1 MSPEVSEALTASFI
15 VVAAF
20 MCAAAGIGLLRLPDV
35 LSRLHAATKPQI
47 LGLGLIVVD
56 VAVSNVSL
64 GTVAFAIA
72 ILFFQ
77 GLTAP
82 ISAHMVGRAAYRG
95 DHLRRDLIVT
105 DELAD
110 AVRRAE
116 ARDERRA
123 GSLDASGGETSDER
137 PGAGGVERWDDA
149 REGDEGRAETDGR
162 SLS

>member
-1 MSPEVSEALTASFI
+1 MSAEWSEAITATFI

-20 MCAAAGIGLLRLPDV
+20 LCAAAGIGLLRLPDV

-47 LGLGLIVVD
+47 LGLGLIIVD
-56 VAVSNVSL
+56 VAVSNVSIA
-64 GTVAFAIA
+64 TIAFAIA

-95 DHLRRDLIVT
+95 DHVRRDLLVT

-110 AVRRAE
+110 AVSRA
-116 ARDERRA
+116 DERSAREEA
-123 GSLDASGGETSDER
+123 GNGSDGGDGNDDGNDER
-137 PGAGGVERWDDA
+137 T
-149 REGDEGRAETDGR
+149 AESR
-162 SLS
+162 

>member
-1 MSPEVSEALTASFI
+1 MSAEWSEFFTASFI

-20 MCAAAGIGLLRLPDV
+20 LCAAAGIGLLRLPDV

-47 LGLGLIVVD
+47 LGLGLIIVD
-56 VAVSNVSL
+56 VAVSNVSIA
-64 GTVAFAIA
+64 TIAFAIA

-95 DHLRRDLIVT
+95 DHVRRDLLVT

-110 AVRRAE
+110 AVSRA
-116 ARDERRA
+116 DERSGRRDA
-123 GSLDASGGETSDER
+123 G
-137 PGAGGVERWDDA
+137 DD
-149 REGDEGRAETDGR
+149 EGDGDGDGGGSTTSR
-162 SLS
+162 

>member
-1 MSPEVSEALTASFI
+1 MSAEWSEAFTATFI
-15 VVAAF
+15 VIAAF
-20 MCAAAGIGLLRLPDV
+20 LCGAAGIGLLRFPDV

-56 VAVSNVSL
+56 VAVSNISL
-64 GTVAFAIA
+64 ATIAFAIA

-95 DHLRRDLIVT
+95 DHLRRDLLVT

-110 AVRRAE
+110 AVSRA
-116 ARDERRA
+116 DERSSRR
-123 GSLDASGGETSDER
+123 SDRRDDDRLGGGDD
-137 PGAGGVERWDDA
+137 GAH
-149 REGDEGRAETDGR
+149 ETD
-162 SLS
+162 

>member
-1 MSPEVSEALTASFI
+1 MSAEWSEAITASFI
-15 VVAAF
+15 VVSAF
-20 MCAAAGIGLLRLPDV
+20 LCAAAGIGLLRFPDV

-95 DHLRRDLIVT
+95 DHLRRDLLVT

-110 AVRRAE
+110 AVRRA
-116 ARDERRA
+116 
-123 GSLDASGGETSDER
+123 
-137 PGAGGVERWDDA
+137 DA
-149 REGDEGRAETDGR
+149 RTDSRGSAETDTDGP
-162 SLS
+162 SAT

>member
-1 MSPEVSEALTASFI
+1 MSAEWSEAITATFIVIASFL
-15 VVAAF
+15 
-20 MCAAAGIGLLRLPDV
+20 CGAAGIGLLRFPDV

-64 GTVAFAIA
+64 ATIAFAIA

-95 DHLRRDLIVT
+95 DHLRRDLLVT
-105 DELAD
+105 DELAE
-110 AVRRAE
+110 AVRRADE
-116 ARDERRA
+116 RSARESGRPDGEGRRTDEGPAARD
-123 GSLDASGGETSDER
+123 
-137 PGAGGVERWDDA
+137 
-149 REGDEGRAETDGR
+149 
-162 SLS
+162 